1 MRTSSPVW
9 SSPSLSTV
17 SKWEVL
23 LRFRKLREALKK
35 QRYRVQSD
43 DVALPEVYTGQVAH
57 SDAPETPEKHKSIN
71 YENVA
76 IPEVHVPKKKP

>member
-1 MRTSSPVW
+1 M
-9 SSPSLSTV
+9 
-17 SKWEVL
+17 
-23 LRFRKLREALKK
+23 FRKLREALKK
-35 QRYRVQSD
+35 QRYRVHSDDVALPEVYTGQVAHSD

-76 IPEVHVPKKKP
+76 IPEVHIPKKKP